1 MQLINFHVGTVVVNF
16 VFSSTIKLDTIA
28 REPSR
33 YIIIFAINTSLLL
46 ASLAASNVLIDRADR
61 FFFLSPPSFSSPS
74 TSRVMQVINDSVFR
88 ARAR

>member
-46 ASLAASNVLIDRADR
+46 ASFAASIVLIDRADR
-61 FFFLSPPSFSSPS
+61 FFLSPPSFSSPS